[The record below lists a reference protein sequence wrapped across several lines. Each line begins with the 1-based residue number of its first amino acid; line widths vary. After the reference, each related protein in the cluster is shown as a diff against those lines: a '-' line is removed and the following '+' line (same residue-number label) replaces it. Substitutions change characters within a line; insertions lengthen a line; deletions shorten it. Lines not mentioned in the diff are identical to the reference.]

1 MSGSSLIEL
10 SWSDE
15 IELRVGIVGRTD
27 YKIRTSPNP
36 GTAEIDYMSENEPT
50 ST

>member
-1 MSGSSLIEL
+1 MSGSPLIEL

-15 IELRVGIVGRTD
+15 LELRVGIVGRTD
-27 YKIRTSPNP
+27 HKIRPSPNP
-36 GTAEIDYMSENEPT
+36 GTAEIEDISENEPT